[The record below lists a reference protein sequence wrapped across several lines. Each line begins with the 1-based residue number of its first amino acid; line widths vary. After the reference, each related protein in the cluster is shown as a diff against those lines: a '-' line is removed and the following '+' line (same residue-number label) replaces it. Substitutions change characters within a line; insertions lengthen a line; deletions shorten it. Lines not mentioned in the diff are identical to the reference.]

1 MANID
6 ASRLQ
11 PGTLGREVNSM
22 LGDEATA
29 VLVKGVVEEIIYVP
43 ETFDFES
50 FRERMEDPNSL
61 SDVPANSIFVRIISA
76 KEYKNSGKLT
86 LCHPLFPQHFQMPV
100 KVGEH
105 VFLFRYGKIGYWLAR
120 VPDVRTV
127 EDVNYSH
134 GDRRHM
140 HSPNAES
147 TVDQAEQSSGDSRKL
162 IGIFNDGGG
171 SEDQLNF
178 AADDSYDKIFE
189 TSTTNNSTTREPIP
203 FFLKRPGDLVLQGSN
218 NTLICLGQNRGWTKK
233 DEEFEATNAFYEEDI
248 PESGAIDI
256 VVGRGRYKP
265 DNPATDAED
274 GDEPIRTS
282 ARIMTNTNEGQ
293 LEANRMSI
301 LNEVDLSPIEGDPDY
316 EYDAARLNITMKG
329 SYDEQFFINK
339 SVDDDELLP
348 TMTKWPDDGPPG
360 SETEGRGDGAA
371 VEPVVDQSY
380 SLIKSDQVRI
390 VARRQEESVNGLK
403 DGVEEIN
410 GSIKIIK
417 EGVRNSEE
425 GDGQAV
431 IIMQPDGTIMIDGP
445 TVIIG
450 SGHAD
455 LEKENGLG
463 TQVVLGRGAT
473 EPIVLGNMLKDLL
486 DAHFNDIKTHLDNLK
501 THLSS
506 NFDAHFHP
514 TGVGPSGP
522 PTVPAASFATQIDS
536 TKSAIDGSID
546 NLVTTL
552 SKFGKTK

>member
-6 ASRLQ
+6 ASKLK
-11 PGTLGREVNSM
+11 PGTLGKEVNSL
-22 LGDEATA
+22 LGQGETA
-29 VLVKGVVEEIIYVP
+29 VLIKGVVEEIIYIP

-50 FRERMEDPNSL
+50 FVPRIEDPPSFT
-61 SDVPANSIFVRIISA
+61 DVPANSLLVRIISG
-76 KEYKNSGKLT
+76 KEYKNSKKLT
-86 LCHPLFPQHFQMPV
+86 LCHPLFPQHLQMPI

-140 HSPNAES
+140 HSPGAES
-147 TVDQAEQSSGDSRKL
+147 TVDQAEQSSGDSGKL

-171 SEDQLNF
+171 AADQVNF
-178 AADDSYDKIFE
+178 SPDDSYDKIFE
-189 TSTTNNSTTREPIP
+189 ATTTNNSITREPVP
-203 FFLKRPGDLVLQGSN
+203 FFIKRPGDLVLQGSN

-233 DEEFEATNAFYEEDI
+233 DEEFEVSNAFYEEELPD
-248 PESGAIDI
+248 SGAIDI
-256 VVGRGRYKP
+256 VAGRGRYKP
-265 DNPATDAED
+265 DNPATDSED
-274 GDEPIRTS
+274 GDEPIRTA
-282 ARIMTNTNEGQ
+282 ARTMTNANEGQ
-293 LEANRMSI
+293 IEANRMSV
-301 LNEVDLSPIEGDPDY
+301 LNEVDGNIIEGDPDY
-316 EYDAARLNITMKG
+316 EYDAARFNIAMKA

-339 SVDDDELLP
+339 NVDDEDILP
-348 TMTKWPDDGPPG
+348 TMPKWPDDATPG

-371 VEPVVDQSY
+371 IEPVVDQSY
-380 SLIKSDQVRI
+380 SILKSDQIRI
-390 VARRQEESVNGLK
+390 IARRQEEGMNGLK
-403 DGVEEIN
+403 DGIEEIN

-431 IIMQPDGTIMIDGP
+431 ILMQPDGTIMIDGP
-445 TVIIG
+445 TIIIG

-463 TQVVLGRGAT
+463 TQIVLGRGAT
-473 EPIVLGNMLKDLL
+473 EPIVLGNVLKELL
-486 DAHFNDIKTHLDNLK
+486 DTHFNDIKTHLDNLK

-506 NFDAHFHP
+506 GFDAHIHP

-522 PTVPAASFATQIDS
+522 PTVPSTSFATNIDS

-546 NLVTTL
+546 SLITTL
-552 SKFGKTK
+552 SKYGKTK

>member
-1 MANID
+1 MAKID
-6 ASRLQ
+6 ASKLK
-11 PGTLGREVNSM
+11 PGTLGKEVNAVI
-22 LGDEATA
+22 GNEAAA
-29 VLVKGVVEEIIYVP
+29 VLIKGVVEEIIYVP
-43 ETFDFES
+43 ETFDFET
-50 FRERMEDPNSL
+50 FKTRMEDPNSFT
-61 SDVPANSIFVRIISA
+61 DVPANSLLVRVISG

-86 LCHPLFPQHFQMPV
+86 LCHPLFPQHLQLPV

-140 HSPNAES
+140 HSPGTES
-147 TVDQAEQSSGDSRKL
+147 TVDQANSSSGDSKKL

-171 SEDQLNF
+171 SEDQVNF
-178 AADDSYDKIFE
+178 AADDSYEKIFE
-189 TSTTNNSTTREPIP
+189 TSTTNNSITKEPIP
-203 FFLKRPGDLVLQGSN
+203 FFIKRPGDLVLQGSN

-233 DEEFEATNAFYEEDI
+233 DEEFETTNAFYEEELLD
-248 PESGAIDI
+248 SGAIDI

-274 GDEPIRTS
+274 GDEPVRT
-282 ARIMTNTNEGQ
+282 ATRTMTNANEGQ
-293 LEANRMSI
+293 IESNRMAI
-301 LNEVDLSPIEGDPDY
+301 LNEVELNVIEGDPDY
-316 EYDAARLNITMKG
+316 EYDAARFNLAMKA

-339 SVDDDELLP
+339 SIEDEDLLP
-348 TMTKWPDDGPPG
+348 TITKWPDDGPPA
-360 SETEGRGDGAA
+360 SETEGRGDGA
-371 VEPVVDQSY
+371 VPEPVVDQSY
-380 SLIKSDQVRI
+380 SLLKSDQIRI
-390 VARRQEESVNGLK
+390 IARRQEEGMNGLK

-463 TQVVLGRGAT
+463 TQVILGRGAT
-473 EPIVLGNMLKDLL
+473 EPIVLGNMLRDLL
-486 DAHFNDIKTHLDNLK
+486 DVHFNDIKTHLDNLK

-506 NFDAHFHP
+506 GFDAHTHP

-522 PTVPAASFATQIDS
+522 PLVPATSFATNIDS
-536 TKSAIDGSID
+536 TKSAIDSSIE
-546 NLVTTL
+546 NLITTL
-552 SKFGKTK
+552 SKYGKTK

>member
-22 LGDEATA
+22 LGDEAAA
-29 VLVKGVVEEIIYVP
+29 VLIKGVVEEIIYVP

-50 FRERMEDPNSL
+50 FKERVDDPNTL
-61 SDVPANSIFVRIISA
+61 TDVPANSILVRIISG
-76 KEYKNSGKLT
+76 KEYKSSGKLT
-86 LCHPLFPQHFQMPV
+86 LCHPLFPQHFQMPI

-105 VFLFRYGKIGYWLAR
+105 VFLFRYGPIGYWLAR

-140 HSPNAES
+140 HAPNSES
-147 TVDQAEQSSGDSRKL
+147 TVDQAEQSSGESAKL

-178 AADDSYDKIFE
+178 AADDSYEKIFE
-189 TSTTNNSTTREPIP
+189 TSTTNNSITREPVP
-203 FFLKRPGDLVLQGSN
+203 FFVKRPGDLVLQGSN

-233 DEEFEATNAFYEEDI
+233 DEEFEATNAFYEEDL
-248 PESGAIDI
+248 PEAGAIDI

-293 LEANRMSI
+293 LEANRMSV
-301 LNEVDLSPIEGDPDY
+301 LNEVDVSPIEGDPDY

-339 SVDDDELLP
+339 SPDDDELLP
-348 TMTKWPDDGPPG
+348 TITKWPDDGPPG

-371 VEPVVDQSY
+371 IEPVADQSY

-403 DGVEEIN
+403 DGIEEIN

-463 TQVVLGRGAT
+463 TQVILGRGAT
-473 EPIVLGNMLKDLL
+473 EPIVLGNMLRDLL

-506 NFDAHFHP
+506 GFDAHIHP

-522 PTVPAASFATQIDS
+522 PTVPSTSFATNIDS
-536 TKSAIDGSID
+536 TKSAIDGSIED
-546 NLVTTL
+546 LITTL
-552 SKFGKTK
+552 SKYGKTK